1 MKAKIDERSKTIS
14 VRIDRVLY
22 KELQQLKLDKD
33 IPSITEVI
41 TFLKD
46 NQKSIK

>member
-1 MKAKIDERSKTIS
+1 MKTKDEKSKTIS

-33 IPSITEVI
+33 IPSITEAI
-41 TFLKD
+41 QHLKD
-46 NQKSIK
+46 NQKSK